1 MPPPQ
6 ASGTRAVQPM
16 APNPAQRMTS
26 IAKGPLVPQLMV
38 PQLAVPPGSSSSTPN
53 AMHAPRG
60 YVPRSYV
67 AAAPQTSSLPAP
79 GQLQVQAQAAVKT
92 IMPAREMMP
101 APKREGSPQSSIETV
116 ETVATE
122 KEMIAEK
129 QAGVGL
135 EEPAV
140 TTQRAAP
147 STIMQVQAE
156 SPDDTVFVAPLASK
170 EDEKEACTC
179 CDAPVAETQVAVEEE
194 VKTLIAGKHFYVHM
208 TTGAAKTAAVEVEA
222 ASLAVQPKQQAGCFD
237 AILAILPCGKGQ

>member
-16 APNPAQRMTS
+16 ASNPAQRMTS
-26 IAKGPLVPQLMV
+26 ITKGPLVPQLMV

-79 GQLQVQAQAAVKT
+79 GQLQVQPQAQFAAPAVKT

-135 EEPAV
+135 EEAAV
-140 TTQRAAP
+140 TMQRAAP
-147 STIMQVQAE
+147 STTMQVQDE

-194 VKTLIAGKHFYVHM
+194 VKTLDA
-208 TTGAAKTAAVEVEA
+208 GAAKTAAVEVEA

>member
-6 ASGTRAVQPM
+6 ASGLRAVQPM
-16 APNPAQRMTS
+16 ASNPAQRMTS

-38 PQLAVPPGSSSSTPN
+38 PQLAVPPGSSGSTPN

-79 GQLQVQAQAAVKT
+79 GQLQVQAQAQFAPAVKT

-122 KEMIAEK
+122 KEIIAEK

-135 EEPAV
+135 AEPAV
-140 TTQRAAP
+140 TMQRAAP

-194 VKTLIAGKHFYVHM
+194 VKTLDA
-208 TTGAAKTAAVEVEA
+208 GAAKTTAVEVEA